1 MTPPHQEK
9 VIRMSTSHPHRSTTR
24 HAQPRLRTPAA
35 TKETAAQ
42 PLRLAPSM
50 RTLAT
55 SPTLDI
61 NEAIATRRAAGRNII
76 HLGFGEA
83 TMPLHPRL
91 REALEAGAAHTSYAP
106 VLGIQPLR
114 EAIAGYLTRER
125 GLDASADRLII
136 APGSKPL
143 LYTLLQSLEGDLLLP
158 VPSWVSYAPHA
169 RLAGRKVI
177 PVATDPTDF
186 HRLTPKALAAAH
198 TRARHDGADPRILI
212 VNTPSNPTG
221 GMLAREDVEAMTKWA
236 RGAGVTIISDE
247 IYAEL
252 AHGWRSHTS
261 PAISYPEGT
270 IITGGLSKGFAAGGW
285 RLGYA
290 LLPGGRDGAALLSAL
305 RALASEIWSSASTPI
320 QEAATLAF
328 LPDDDLRVHI
338 QRSARLYGYATARLH
353 ARLTALGVLCPRPAG
368 GFYLY
373 ADFAPWRTSLAA
385 RGVTTG
391 QELARHLLD
400 EWDVATLPGIAFG
413 DAPDAL
419 RLRLATSLLFR
430 TEGASTPE
438 QREAAQ
444 WSLIA
449 RADALDGADSHA
461 VEPPLLLPMLAH
473 AEQRFAEFVDA
484 LGAADAA
491 DAV

>member
-1 MTPPHQEK
+1 MT
-9 VIRMSTSHPHRSTTR
+9 SSHPPITR
-24 HAQPRLRTPAA
+24 HRQSRPRTSVAA
-35 TKETAAQ
+35 NEHAQ
-42 PLRLAPSM
+42 PLRLASSV
-50 RTLAT
+50 RTLAP
-55 SPTLDI
+55 SPTLAI
-61 NEAIATRRAAGRNII
+61 NEVIATRRAAGRDII

-91 REALEAGAAHTSYAP
+91 REALGAAATHTGYAP

-114 EAIAGYLTRER
+114 EAIASYLTRER
-125 GLDASADRLII
+125 GLDASADRVIV

-143 LYTLLQSLEGDLLLP
+143 LYTLFQSLDGDALIP

-177 PVATDPTDF
+177 PVATDPADA
-186 HRLTPKALAAAH
+186 HRLTPKALAAAY
-198 TRARHDGADPRILI
+198 TRARHEGADPRILV
-212 VNTPSNPTG
+212 VNSPSNPTG
-221 GMLAREDVEAMTKWA
+221 GMFAREDVEAMTEWA
-236 RGAGVTIISDE
+236 RKAGVTIISDE

-252 AHGWRSHTS
+252 AHGWCPHTS
-261 PAISYPEGT
+261 PASSYPEGT

-290 LLPGGRDGAALLSAL
+290 LLPGGKDGAALLSAM

-328 LPDDDLRVHI
+328 LPDDDLRTHI
-338 QRSARLYGYATARLH
+338 QRSARLYGHGTARLH
-353 ARLTALGVLCPRPAG
+353 ARLTALGVHCPRPAG
-368 GFYLY
+368 AFYLY
-373 ADFAPWRTSLAA
+373 PDFAPWRTALAA

-391 QELARHLLD
+391 QDLARHLLD

-419 RLRLATSLLFR
+419 RLRLATSLLFQP
-430 TEGASTPE
+430 EGVSTPE

-444 WSLIA
+444 LSLLD
-449 RADALDGADSHA
+449 RAGELDSADSADSHA
-461 VEPPLLLPMLAH
+461 VVPLALPMLAR
-473 AEQRFAEFVDA
+473 AEQRFTEFVAA
-484 LGAADAA
+484 LGAAG
-491 DAV
+491 AV

>member
-1 MTPPHQEK
+1 
-9 VIRMSTSHPHRSTTR
+9 MSTSHSHRPATR
-24 HAQPRLRTPAA
+24 HAQPRLRTSATAKAPAG
-35 TKETAAQ
+35 
-42 PLRLAPSM
+42 PLRLAPSV
-50 RTLAT
+50 RTLAP
-55 SPTLDI
+55 SPTLEI

-91 REALEAGAAHTSYAP
+91 REALGAAATRTSYAP

-114 EAIAGYLTRER
+114 EAIAGYLARER
-125 GLDASADRLII
+125 GLEASADRVIV

-143 LYTLLQSLEGDLLLP
+143 LYTLLQSLDGDVLIP

-177 PVATDPTDF
+177 PVATDPADF
-186 HRLTPKALAAAH
+186 HRLTPKALTAAF

-221 GMLAREDVEAMTKWA
+221 GMFAHDDVDALTEWA

-252 AHGWRSHTS
+252 AHGWRPHVS
-261 PAISYPEGT
+261 PAASYPEGT
-270 IITGGLSKGFAAGGW
+270 VVTGGLSKGFAAGGW

-290 LLPGGRDGAALLSAL
+290 LLPGGRDGAALRSAM

-320 QEAATLAF
+320 QEAATFAF
-328 LPDDDLRVHI
+328 LPDDDLRMHI

-353 ARLTALGVLCPRPAG
+353 ARLTALAVPCPRPAG
-368 GFYLY
+368 AFYLY
-373 ADFAPWRTSLAA
+373 PDFAPWRTMLAA

-391 QELARHLLD
+391 QDLARHLLD
-400 EWDVATLPGIAFG
+400 EWDIATLPGIAFG

-419 RLRLATSLLFR
+419 RLRLATSLLFQP
-430 TEGASTPE
+430 EGASTPE

-444 WSLIA
+444 WSLLA
-449 RADALDGADSHA
+449 RADTLDAATNPDA
-461 VEPPLLLPMLAH
+461 EPLPLPLLAR
-473 AEQRFAEFVDA
+473 AEQRFAEFVAA
-484 LGAADAA
+484 LGAADAI
-491 DAV
+491 

>member
-1 MTPPHQEK
+1 
-9 VIRMSTSHPHRSTTR
+9 MSISRSHRTSTR
-24 HAQPRLRTPAA
+24 HAQPRLRTSAA
-35 TKETAAQ
+35 AKEPAQ
-42 PLRLAPSM
+42 PLRLAPAV
-50 RTLAT
+50 RTLAP

-61 NEAIATRRAAGRNII
+61 NEAIAARRAAGRDII

-91 REALEAGAAHTSYAP
+91 REALGAAATHTSYAP

-125 GLDASADRLII
+125 GLDASAGRVIV

-143 LYTLLQSLEGDLLLP
+143 LYTLLQTLEGDLLLP
-158 VPSWVSYAPHA
+158 APSWVSYAPHA
-169 RLAGRKVI
+169 RLAGRDVI
-177 PVATDPTDF
+177 PVATDPSDF

-198 TRARHDGADPRILI
+198 ARARHDGADPRILI

-221 GMLAREDVEAMTKWA
+221 GMLAQQDVEAMTQWA
-236 RGAGVTIISDE
+236 RGANVTIISDE

-252 AHGWRSHTS
+252 AHGWRPHTS
-261 PAISYPEGT
+261 PATSYPEGT
-270 IITGGLSKGFAAGGW
+270 IVTGGLSKGFAAGGW

-290 LLPGGRDGAALLSAL
+290 LLPGGRDGAALLSAM

-328 LPDDDLRVHI
+328 LPDDDLRTHI

-353 ARLTALGVLCPRPAG
+353 ARLTALGVSCPRPAG

-373 ADFAPWRTSLAA
+373 PDFAPWRTALAA

-419 RLRLATSLLFR
+419 RLRLATSLLFQP
-430 TEGASTPE
+430 EGASTPE
-438 QREAAQ
+438 QREVAQ
-444 WSLIA
+444 WSLLA
-449 RADALDGADSHA
+449 RAGMLDDAKRYDA
-461 VEPPLLLPMLAH
+461 EPPLPLPILAR
-473 AEQRFAEFVDA
+473 AEQRFAEFVAA
-484 LGAADAA
+484 LGDAD
-491 DAV
+491 VG